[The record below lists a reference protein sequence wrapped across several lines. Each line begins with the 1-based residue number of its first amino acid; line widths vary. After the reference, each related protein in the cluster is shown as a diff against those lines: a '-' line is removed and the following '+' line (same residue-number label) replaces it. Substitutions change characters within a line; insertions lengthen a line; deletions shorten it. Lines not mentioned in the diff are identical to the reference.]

1 MDDIIVLVESK
12 KQYLTAKRKL
22 FAILRKLKLQI
33 SPHKTKMGRLRDG
46 FHFLGVDFEVTPINE
61 TRSGAACC
69 ATSNS
74 NVDFEVTRIPQSET
88 QVKTQVTIHSR
99 TCRRALDK
107 VIAMKTDAVHPAKIQ
122 RYLVRWATWWDPV
135 TRLGY
140 WSILQKWV
148 NHTTADQPAV
158 VWIGRGLLPPSYL
171 T

>member
-1 MDDIIVLVESK
+1 MPFFYLRYDDIIVLVESK

-46 FHFLGVDFEVTPINE
+46 FHFLGVDFEVT
-61 TRSGAACC
+61 
-69 ATSNS
+69 
-74 NVDFEVTRIPQSET
+74 RIPQSET

-107 VIAMKTDAVHPAKIQ
+107 VIAMKTDAVHPAIIQ
-122 RYLVRWATWWDPV
+122 RYLKRWATWWDPV
-135 TRLGY
+135 TKLGY
-140 WSILQKWV
+140 CTILQKWV
-148 NHTTADQPAV
+148 DHTTADQPTV
-158 VWIGRGLLPPSYL
+158 VWLGRGLLPQSYL